1 VSGRDARW
9 RAGGIREEPL
19 RGWPSKEA
27 RHRRKSW
34 LLDSR
39 TARNQPLLDS
49 RVGDPRADSRVGDP
63 RRRRKPRGWKEARR
77 ERWRAD
83 GDGRRA
89 ARGEDDRT
97 VHHGNVDTYDRL
109 LSSSRDILYRNTA
122 SHRNHKFEEPFIGL
136 RHAGTATQYFLG
148 ISLHSAVVR
157 NIFYLPLCDYVVPL
171 FISKEINYFTFYS

>member
-1 VSGRDARW
+1 
-9 RAGGIREEPL
+9 
-19 RGWPSKEA
+19 
-27 RHRRKSW
+27 
-34 LLDSR
+34 
-39 TARNQPLLDS
+39 
-49 RVGDPRADSRVGDP
+49 VGDP
-63 RRRRKPRGWKEARR
+63 RRRR
-77 ERWRAD
+77 ERWRAE

-97 VHHGNVDTYDRL
+97 VHHGNVDAYDRL
-109 LSSSRDILYRNTA
+109 LSSSRDILYRNTD